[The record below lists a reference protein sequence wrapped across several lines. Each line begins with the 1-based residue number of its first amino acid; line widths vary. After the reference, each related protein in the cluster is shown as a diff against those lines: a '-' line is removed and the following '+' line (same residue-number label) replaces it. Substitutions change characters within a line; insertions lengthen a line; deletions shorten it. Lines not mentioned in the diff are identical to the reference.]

1 MQWKKFMLISALLLT
16 AWLAGVCQ
24 AAIVVDTGP
33 GPSSGDAWFLS
44 SIHRGMAGKFTT
56 TQAWLITSVEAW
68 MQINEAGPTIAIIY
82 NNDGDGT
89 VPGTKRFSQGV
100 TLTKNTVAAW
110 RGATGLKWSL
120 PAGTYWVGFEVDT
133 PGIDGVV
140 YYPASNPMK
149 AYAVDVVEPPWFPVS
164 GLDLGFRIQS
174 IPPPLAGIDLLLLD

>member
-1 MQWKKFMLISALLLT
+1 MQRKKFMLISALLLT
-16 AWLAGVCQ
+16 AWLSGVCQ

-33 GPSSGDAWFLS
+33 GPSSGDSWFLS

-56 TQAWLITSVEAW
+56 SQAWMIASVEAW
-68 MQINEAGPTIAIIY
+68 MQINAAGPANAIIY

-89 VPGTKRFSQGV
+89 VPGTKRFSQV
-100 TLTKNTVAAW
+100 VDLATNPVAAW

-140 YYPASNPMK
+140 YYPAPSPLV
-149 AYAVDVVEPPWFPVS
+149 AYAADIFEQPWFSAS
-164 GLDLGFRIQS
+164 GLDLGFRIQAITS
-174 IPPPLAGIDLLLLD
+174 SLAGIDLLLMD